1 MNQFLKHLFTLL
13 ILVSSTFVYA
23 QDLDFDL
30 EKKKPFNPKFTLG
43 TVFYTLTGDIQNE
56 ESGFLRGTNPGY
68 NAGMK
73 FGLSD
78 NIRVVFFI
86 NEIYISSK

>member
-43 TVFYTLTGDIQNE
+43 TGFYTLTGDID
-56 ESGFLRGTNPGY
+56 TDTT
-68 NAGMK
+68 
-73 FGLSD
+73 D
-78 NIRVVFFI
+78 NIIDFGAGANSNTLNFI
-86 NEIYISSK
+86 IIRYNYSVERQKRDLI